1 MCNNNTLSIGLHR
14 TSQWSHNYHFAILL
28 HNEICVA
35 SRCEMKSSK
44 RFASCSTN
52 KSIRGFLKEM
62 SARSYDSS
70 GWLAKLQEEWFSNIN
85 FNHGKCD
92 ININKTVPP
101 SPLYTKLSYIITA
114 KGMPR
119 SVERKP
125 SEDEEEAKKAKSA
138 QKPQNIIILFFGA
151 RNLKWEGKERK
162 KIKKIVDSTPSR
174 QKAHAKKRE
183 RETNEIL

>member
-1 MCNNNTLSIGLHR
+1 MCNNNIGLHR
-14 TSQWSHNYHFAILL
+14 TSQWSHNFHFAILL

-35 SRCEMKSSK
+35 SRYEMKSSK

-138 QKPQNIIILFFGA
+138 QKPQNIIILFSA
-151 RNLKWEGKERK
+151 RGTSSGRRK
-162 KIKKIVDSTPSR
+162 KEDEENCWLNPITPESPRKK
-174 QKAHAKKRE
+174 KE